1 MDYPSIIPPYELS
14 KYFIAIGIIQLLTY
28 YYMGIAVSQY
38 KDPYE
43 PISSHGMSLVGFERC
58 SDEFLQVLSDNTT
71 CDLWLSGLR
80 KLAEGKQL
88 PLFHFDKA
96 LWDQDDEAY
105 SWWKWIVH
113 ELLYIVIY
121 IHIILYL
128 YLNHIKWHSIYTL
141 SISKGCWLAIDPQK
155 WYSRSSF
162 SGQGKFALCCQ
173 GYLWSAYHWV
183 EACAISGNPT
193 RRRDDRTSGVS
204 IAKAAVSWMDFPLLG
219 TNISPEKSNAWRWF
233 SGSQGWDMFFVP
245 WRVCW
250 EILVNL
256 SFPLFQITSWTNS
269 ILNLPGANFQVL
281 DTANLKNSWA
291 PQQKIRSKH
300 VPGQI
305 HMRPG
310 SSRTTHPK
318 WWWWFSKGSVPQN
331 ALKTFRF
338 RNYSKLPRCTAN
350 RCFFNSKSS
359 KMWRKNKKRT
369 VGPGA
374 SLKKVNLWGW
384 RESPQRLM
392 CFCCDK
398 NWIM

>member
-1 MDYPSIIPPYELS
+1 MIGPHVSGERFLDMLGTSDAAKPPEHSSFSRWEVFKDALVNWIIKGIILRTNKAPPKKLHYHMDYPSIIPPYELS

-28 YYMGIAVSQY
+28 YSMGIAVSQY

-71 CDLWLSGLR
+71 CDLWLAGLR

-113 ELLYIVIY
+113 ELLYIFIY
-121 IHIILYL
+121 IYTVHIILYL

-141 SISKGCWLAIDPQK
+141 SISRGCWLAIDPQK

-219 TNISPEKSNAWRWF
+219 TNISPEKSNTWRWF

-250 EILVNL
+250 EILV
-256 SFPLFQITSWTNS
+256 I
-269 ILNLPGANFQVL
+269 
-281 DTANLKNSWA
+281 
-291 PQQKIRSKH
+291 
-300 VPGQI
+300 
-305 HMRPG
+305 
-310 SSRTTHPK
+310 
-318 WWWWFSKGSVPQN
+318 
-331 ALKTFRF
+331 
-338 RNYSKLPRCTAN
+338 
-350 RCFFNSKSS
+350 
-359 KMWRKNKKRT
+359 
-369 VGPGA
+369 
-374 SLKKVNLWGW
+374 
-384 RESPQRLM
+384 
-392 CFCCDK
+392 
-398 NWIM
+398 